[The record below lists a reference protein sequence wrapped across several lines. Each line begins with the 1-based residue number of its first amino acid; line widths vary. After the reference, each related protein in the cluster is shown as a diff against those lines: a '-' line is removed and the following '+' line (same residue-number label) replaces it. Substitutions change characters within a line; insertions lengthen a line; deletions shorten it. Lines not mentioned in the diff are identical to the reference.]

1 MPGIVRKTQDHH
13 IGHASPSPNAFHQTA
28 YAEGSP
34 NTFVNGTAAVRIG
47 DTTACG
53 DPAIAGSPNIF
64 INGIKVHRLGD
75 GTAGHG
81 SWVPNASTTSS
92 TNVYANDVS
101 GDAGSVDSD
110 KASATNNTTAGDVV
124 VSTAELQM
132 AVSPF
137 TQTETSSCTA
147 YNFTTSVCG
156 D

>member
-47 DTTACG
+47 DKTGCG
-53 DPAIAGSPNIF
+53 DPATAGSSNIF
-64 INGIKVHRLGD
+64 INGIAVHRLGD
-75 GTAGHG
+75 STGGHA

-101 GDAGSVDSD
+101 GDQGDGDVGS
-110 KASATNNTTAGDVV
+110 SATNNTTAGDVV